1 MAERAAGGAGAPP
14 VDGNGRADG
23 VAGPA
28 RPPLA
33 GRAEDLAAVGAR
45 EVAFLALVNLRVN
58 AALAERVQVPLP
70 LAPNTWAAAGG
81 REALSLGPDE
91 WLLVAAPG
99 AAAALVAELEAVL
112 DGVHHSVVDVS
123 ANQAVVELAG
133 HDRFDLLAQ
142 GCGLD
147 LHPRSWRDGDCAQ
160 TLLARVPVL
169 LQERAG
175 ATRIFLRPSFATYL
189 AGWLRQAATGGA

>member
-1 MAERAAGGAGAPP
+1 M
-14 VDGNGRADG
+14 
-23 VAGPA
+23 
-28 RPPLA
+28 A
-33 GRAEDLAAVGAR
+33 GRAADLAAVGAR
-45 EVAFLALVNLRVN
+45 EVAFLALVNLRV
-58 AALAERVQVPLP
+58 AASPAARLP
-70 LAPNTWAAAGG
+70 LALPATPNTWIASGG
-81 REALSLGPDE
+81 REALWLGPDE

-123 ANQAVVELAG
+123 ANQAVVELAAD
-133 HDRFDLLAQ
+133 DRFDLLVQ
-142 GCGLD
+142 GCGID

-189 AGWLRQAATGGA
+189 ADWLRQAAGGA

>member
-1 MAERAAGGAGAPP
+1 MAEP
-14 VDGNGRADG
+14 VG
-23 VAGPA
+23 GPA
-28 RPPLA
+28 RSPLA
-33 GRAEDLAAVGAR
+33 GRAEDLAAIGAR
-45 EVAFLALVNLRVN
+45 EVAFLALANLRAD
-58 AALAERVQVPLP
+58 AAPAARLP
-70 LAPNTWAAAGG
+70 LDLPATPNTWSAAGG
-81 REALSLGPDE
+81 REALWLGPDE
-91 WLLVAAPG
+91 WLLVAAAG
-99 AAAALVAELEAVL
+99 TIAALVAELEAAL

-133 HDRFDLLAQ
+133 DGRLDLLAQ
-142 GCGLD
+142 GCGID

-189 AGWLRQAATGGA
+189 VDWLRQAAGGA

>member
-14 VDGNGRADG
+14 ADGTGRADG

-28 RPPLA
+28 RSPMA
-33 GRAEDLAAVGAR
+33 GRAADLAAVGAR
-45 EVAFLALVNLRVN
+45 EVAFLALVNLRV
-58 AALAERVQVPLP
+58 AASPAARLP
-70 LAPNTWAAAGG
+70 LALPATPNTWIASGG
-81 REALSLGPDE
+81 REALWLGPDE

-123 ANQAVVELAG
+123 ANQAVVELAAD
-133 HDRFDLLAQ
+133 DRFDLLVQ
-142 GCGLD
+142 GCGID

-189 AGWLRQAATGGA
+189 ADWLRQAAGGA